1 MEREEYSC
9 DEEDWEQYD
18 NLTSVS
24 QNLSTLSYPPCPQGG
39 NYYQH
44 PENYYHHYLGG
55 NISGQYHPDNDQQ
68 STFSVPHPVGT
79 IERSVSRSSKGNST
93 GHMGLKQPESLKEVS
108 KGPEV
113 S

>member
-24 QNLSTLSYPPCPQGG
+24 QNVSTVSDPQCGE

-44 PENYYHHYLGG
+44 PDNHYHQYLGG
-55 NISGQYHPDNDQQ
+55 NISEQYHHDNDDQ
-68 STFSVPHPVGT
+68 SAFSVPHPVGT
-79 IERSVSRSSKGNST
+79 IVSRSSKGN
-93 GHMGLKQPESLKEVS
+93 
-108 KGPEV
+108 
-113 S
+113 